1 MKDNEK
7 MEEQD
12 LEVSFFYREKEN
24 KKKIRFISLMY
35 RNAFKFCLRGL
46 FLKYL
51 INLQVKKKKDKKSP
65 ISLKHYHTVEG

>member
-1 MKDNEK
+1 

-12 LEVSFFYREKEN
+12 LEVSFFYKEKEN

-51 INLQVKKKKDKKSP
+51 INLQVKKKDKKSP
-65 ISLKHYHTVEG
+65 ISLKHYHHTVEG

>member
-24 KKKIRFISLMY
+24 KKKIRFISLM
-35 RNAFKFCLRGL
+35 
-46 FLKYL
+46 
-51 INLQVKKKKDKKSP
+51 
-65 ISLKHYHTVEG
+65 

>member
-1 MKDNEK
+1 

-12 LEVSFFYREKEN
+12 LEVSFFYKEKEN

-46 FLKYL
+46 FLNYL

>member
-1 MKDNEK
+1 
-7 MEEQD
+7 
-12 LEVSFFYREKEN
+12 
-24 KKKIRFISLMY
+24 MY